1 MVDKQTAYSF
11 WSPRLKS
18 APYFN
23 IGPASSAVLVH
34 GPYLVR
40 NATLSTDGH
49 TLSFVGDINSTT
61 TIDIFAP
68 SSVNTFKWN
77 GKTIITEKTIYGAS
91 SGTIKFNYSAGQS
104 LPSLST
110 ASWKCQD
117 SFPESQLYVL
127 LSTMRRHWTHNL
139 SSTFDDSAWVTANKT
154 TTLRSQKPTAGTVS
168 QHQLTMSIVQL
179 TYF

>member
-1 MVDKQTAYSF
+1 MNGSVVISGTTSSVSVVTFGSAKIIVVDKQTAYSF

-49 TLSFVGDINSTT
+49 TLSLIGDTNSTT
-61 TIDIFAP
+61 TIKIFAP
-68 SSVNTFKWN
+68 SSVKTFKWN
-77 GKTIITEKTIYGAS
+77 GKTITTKKNADGAS
-91 SGTIKFNYSAGQS
+91 SGTIGFKYSGRQS
-104 LPSLST
+104 LPDLTT

-127 LSTMRRHWTHNL
+127 
-139 SSTFDDSAWVTANKT
+139 
-154 TTLRSQKPTAGTVS
+154 
-168 QHQLTMSIVQL
+168 
-179 TYF
+179 